1 VRVDVGLALGF
12 AVAALAWATLD
23 GLPGQRWVAVHLF
36 TLGVLTPLIV
46 AFSREQVRT
55 LLRVVPR
62 GDLVIRSL
70 LTIGALG
77 VATGMVAADATAGSA
92 PPAWPAATIAVGGML
107 SILGVA
113 VALVGLVRAR
123 REAGTDVRFDWLLRT
138 YVHAHALFVVGAPLG
153 ALLGAGF
160 VPAEAYVAV
169 RFGHL
174 HALPV
179 GFAAL
184 TLLATVVL
192 YGPMLLRAQLSPQA
206 EAAARRWLP
215 RASLGAVLA
224 IVGLLARALPAPADR
239 PAGWVAAAGLAVV
252 ALTAAV
258 TLRHL
263 GAILAR
269 KRGDSPLVGVLLSWA
284 IVWLTI
290 ALTADAVVVA
300 TGSWRLLD
308 AVGLV
313 AFVGAFAQ
321 AIAATLGHV
330 LTMYLP
336 RARRLRLYP
345 RLDATP
351 IWLTVLPQVAV
362 GVLAGAAVA

>member
-1 VRVDVGLALGF
+1 M
-12 AVAALAWATLD
+12 
-23 GLPGQRWVAVHLF
+23 AVHLF

-55 LLRVVPR
+55 LLRVVPGGDAAIR
-62 GDLVIRSL
+62 GL
-70 LTIGALG
+70 LNLGALG
-77 VATGMVAADATAGSA
+77 VATGMVAADVTAGSA
-92 PPAWPAATIAVGGML
+92 PPAWPAATIAVGGTL

-113 VALVGLVRAR
+113 VALVGLLRAR
-123 REAGTDVRFDWLLRT
+123 REAGSDTRFDWLVRA
-138 YVHAHALFVVGAPLG
+138 YVHAHALFVAGAPLG
-153 ALLGAGF
+153 ALLGAG
-160 VPAEAYVAV
+160 VIPAEAYVAV

-192 YGPMLLRAQLSPQA
+192 YGPMLLRAQISPDA

-239 PAGWVAAAGLAVV
+239 LAGWLSAAGLALV
-252 ALTAAV
+252 AITAGV

-263 GAILAR
+263 AAIVAR
-269 KRGDSPLVGVLLSWA
+269 KRGDSPLVGVLLAWA

-290 ALTADAVVVA
+290 ALAADAVVVA
-300 TGSWRLLD
+300 TGSWRYLD
-308 AVGLV
+308 AVGVMAL
-313 AFVGAFAQ
+313 VGAFSQ
-321 AIAATLGHV
+321 AIVATLTHV

-336 RARRLRLYP
+336 RQRRLRLYP
-345 RLDATP
+345 RLDAVP
-351 IWLTVLPQVAV
+351 AWLTLLPQLALAAWAV
-362 GVLAGAAVA
+362 TQLR